1 MLEVVEIIDRN
12 DRRIRNQGIKDGIKK
27 QKIKIIKKLKE
38 MNYPE
43 EEIENI
49 MELSKEEINN
59 LISDK

>member
-1 MLEVVEIIDRN
+1 MLEVIEIIDRN